1 MNVWLIDAPGARR
14 DTLEDAV
21 RERSTA
27 DPVAGLIECIGEADF
42 GTRALAELNRVVQA
56 GIWSCYRLRRSAA
69 PTMIASGGLGRV
81 DVGPSCWN
89 VYVGDGLYRR
99 DSSLTRSRDL
109 AEGPLVA
116 LARWRAEELPADHR
130 QAIYERHGLRERLSL
145 VAPELAG
152 DVVAVNF
159 YRCNGEPAFTADD
172 AARLGPLAAALLA
185 AVRKHD
191 SLCAAATPSPGNP
204 GADLRAALLRNCPA
218 LTARELEV
226 CEGMLR
232 GWTFDGIAAQ
242 LGVSPVTVKTYRNR
256 AFRRLGLQHR
266 SQLFGL
272 LMNEAS
278 FDPH

>member
-1 MNVWLIDAPGARR
+1 MNVWLIESRGA
-14 DTLEDAV
+14 AGV
-21 RERSTA
+21 PVA
-27 DPVAGLIECIGEADF
+27 DPAARLVDCIGEPDF

-56 GIWSCYRLRRSAA
+56 GIWSCYRLRRGAA
-69 PTMIASGGLGRV
+69 PTMIASGGLGRT

-89 VYVGDGLYRR
+89 AYVGDGLYRR
-99 DSSLTRSRDL
+99 DDSLTRSREL

-145 VAPELAG
+145 VAPEPGG

-159 YRCNGEPAFTADD
+159 YRCTGEPGFAADD

-185 AVRKHD
+185 VVRKHD
-191 SLCAAATPSPGNP
+191 ALCVAASAPAGGP
-204 GADLRAALLRNCPA
+204 GADLRAALQRRCPA

-242 LGVSPVTVKTYRNR
+242 IGVSPLTVKTYRNR

-266 SQLFGL
+266 SQLFAL
-272 LMNEAS
+272 LMNEAV